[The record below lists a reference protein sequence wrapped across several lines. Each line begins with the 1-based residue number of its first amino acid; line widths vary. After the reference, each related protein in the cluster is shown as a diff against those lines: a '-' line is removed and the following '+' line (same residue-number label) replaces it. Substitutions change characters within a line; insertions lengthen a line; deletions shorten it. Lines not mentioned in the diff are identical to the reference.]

1 MSFSMDSI
9 PNGVMIILD
18 PESGQWQ
25 MSVNRVQRSVVTSE
39 MYAEMFSEA
48 KQWLREAR
56 DNGLPVVDPDDDDS
70 IIERLPKVGDFAPTS
85 LESVSRTLDGGLEEA
100 ASILPNLWGWIVGID
115 DEPWEPTN
123 EE

>member
-1 MSFSMDSI
+1 MSFDMDSI

-18 PESGQWQ
+18 PETGQWQ
-25 MSVNRVQRSVVTSE
+25 MSVNRVKRTVMTHE

-56 DNGLPVVDPDDDDS
+56 DNGLPVVDPDDEDS
-70 IIERLPKVGDFAPTS
+70 IRERLPKVGDLAPTE

-100 ASILPNLWGWIVGID
+100 ATILPNLWGWLVGID
-115 DEPWEPTN
+115 AEPWEPN
-123 EE
+123 P